1 MILSFPIYWY
11 FSLQFLFVIMN
22 IFVAKLNF
30 DTTSDDLRDAF
41 EQFGEVSSAKVIFD
55 RETGR
60 SKGFGFVE
68 MPDDNSGRE
77 AIANLNDTEL
87 DGRTIVVKEARPR
100 ENNRGGGYNRG
111 GGGGYNRGGGGYN
124 RY

>member
-1 MILSFPIYWY
+1 
-11 FSLQFLFVIMN
+11 MN

-68 MPDDNSGRE
+68 MPDDNNGRE

-87 DGRTIVVKEARPR
+87 DGRTIVVKEARPK